1 MSEEIT
7 QTGGNMEFVR
17 PIPKSSPDKKTTII
31 QPPKIEINEVFIKD
45 GRYYQRIRT
54 GGNENFDEFKDV
66 TISKEQYEKL
76 RKKSFWQR
84 IKNFFRR
91 FFGIRDNS
99 VKYWRGRPLYRKNGR
114 TYWKGTPIDDDEFE
128 GYRQNPREMKQYNY
142 WVRKLN
148 RRNRGYK

>member
-45 GRYYQRIRT
+45 GKYYQRIRT

-76 RKKSFWQR
+76 RKKSFFEK
-84 IKNFFRR
+84 IKSFF
-91 FFGIRDNS
+91 
-99 VKYWRGRPLYRKNGR
+99 K
-114 TYWKGTPIDDDEFE
+114 WK
-128 GYRQNPREMKQYNY
+128 R
-142 WVRKLN
+142 
-148 RRNRGYK
+148 